1 MDWFK
6 NKNKFMG
13 SFVFGFFILTGTYNA
28 VVINSESHLSG
39 TDVRFVKRLD
49 EINGITIPGRVVA
62 ASVTWQKL
70 NPSQIAQIK
79 ERQVIQNVSQLS
91 SAPSR
96 QEDSV
101 TQPSAA
107 VQEELSLSLVE
118 VINPKKWQNGLQ
130 NSQFNGTLA
139 TNNGVIESLSVSLP
153 NGEGLDVSFSEMSGN
168 VFEYDVS
175 GEVYSGM
182 MYQVDQNAYMVTLTN
197 GPLEGTRLRF
207 SAQQSAEEQQQIQD
221 SLTQN
226 NVEIGEFGN
235 NSEQLSQENTTPG
248 YVQAEEVQQQP
259 SVDPLVQA
267 DQQMQQEAI
276 QAQSMNMDQQSL

>member
-6 NKNKFMG
+6 NKNRFMG

-70 NPSQIAQIK
+70 NPSQVAQIK
-79 ERQVIQNVSQLS
+79 SRQVIQNVSQVS

-96 QEDSV
+96 QEESAA
-101 TQPSAA
+101 QPTAA

-168 VFEYDVS
+168 VFEYDAG

-207 SAQQSAEEQQQIQD
+207 SAQQSVEEQQQIQD
-221 SLTQN
+221 NLAQN
-226 NVEIGEFGN
+226 NVDVGEFGN
-235 NSEQLSQENTTPG
+235 NSEQLAQENTTPG
-248 YVQAEEVQQQP
+248 YVQAEEVQAQP
-259 SVDPLVQA
+259 SQDPLVQA

-276 QAQSMNMDQQSL
+276 QAQAMNMEPQSL